1 MKKKNLS
8 DQEQSDENA
17 DEVRYKRERQDMFVC
32 FNDDRDY
39 RTPETILTKARLYT
53 GIAMRQKM
61 IDVQH
66 LDYVFK
72 AIEMDHDI
80 QQKKAETDEQE
91 SE

>member
-1 MKKKNLS
+1 
-8 DQEQSDENA
+8 
-17 DEVRYKRERQDMFVC
+17 
-32 FNDDRDY
+32 
-39 RTPETILTKARLYT
+39 
-53 GIAMRQKM
+53 M